1 MPETKFPYSAKKG
14 SPLNENSNRH
24 YFMKTQTIIVT
35 GASTGIGKAIASLF
49 LEHGHHVVINSA
61 NRNNLAATYKELG
74 NHDRLVM
81 VAGDISQR
89 ATGQLLVD
97 TAVRKFGS
105 VDVLVNNAG
114 VFEPRSFLEVD
125 EAHLDRFLGI
135 NLKGTY
141 FTSQAA
147 IRQMLQQG
155 EGSIINIG
163 TVLVDHAIGGFPA
176 TAPISSKGGIHALTR
191 QLAAEFGKN
200 NIRVNAIAPGII
212 RSPLQ
217 AKTGVSDADSLAGLH
232 LVDRI
237 GETEDVAQLA
247 LYLAGSNFVTG
258 EVINLD
264 GGHVAGHHI
273 G

>member
-1 MPETKFPYSAKKG
+1 
-14 SPLNENSNRH
+14 
-24 YFMKTQTIIVT
+24 MKTKTIIVT
-35 GASTGIGKAIASLF
+35 GASTGIGKAIATLF
-49 LEHGHHVVINSA
+49 LQNGYNVVINAASA
-61 NRNNLAATYKELG
+61 DNLKATFEELG
-74 NHDRLVM
+74 QSERLAM
-81 VAGDISQR
+81 VAGDISNA
-89 ATGQLLVD
+89 ATGQSLVN
-97 TAVRKFGS
+97 TAVNRFGA

-114 VFEPRSFLEVD
+114 IFEAKPFLDVD
-125 EAHLDRFLGI
+125 EVHLDRFLNI

-147 IRQMLQQG
+147 IRQMLKQG

-176 TAPISSKGGIHALTR
+176 TAPIASKGAIHALTR
-191 QLAAEFGKN
+191 QLATEFGKN
-200 NIRVNAIAPGII
+200 NIRVNGIAPGII

-217 AKTGVSDADSLAGLH
+217 AKSGVSDADSLAGLH
-232 LVDRI
+232 LLNRI
-237 GETEDVAQLA
+237 GETQDVAEMA

-258 EVINLD
+258 EIINLD

>member
-1 MPETKFPYSAKKG
+1 
-14 SPLNENSNRH
+14 
-24 YFMKTQTIIVT
+24 MKTQTVIVT
-35 GASTGIGKAIASLF
+35 GASTGIGKAIAGLF
-49 LEHGHHVVINSA
+49 LQKGYNVIINSA
-61 NRNNLAATYKELG
+61 NEDNLRATFNELD
-74 NHDRLVM
+74 NQERVAM
-81 VAGDISQR
+81 VIGDISKPG
-89 ATGQLLVD
+89 TGQLLVD
-97 TAVRKFGS
+97 TAVTRFGA

-114 VFEPRSFLEVD
+114 IFEPKPFLEVD
-125 EAHLDRFLGI
+125 EAHLDGFLNI

-147 IRQMLQQG
+147 VKQMLKQG

-191 QLAAEFGKN
+191 QLATEFGPN

-217 AKTGVSDADSLAGLH
+217 AKTGVTNADSLAGLH
-232 LVDRI
+232 LLNRI
-237 GETEDVAQLA
+237 GETSDVAELA
-247 LYLAGSNFVTG
+247 VYLAGSNFVTG
-258 EVINLD
+258 EIINLD
-264 GGHVAGHHI
+264 GGHVSGHHI

>member
-1 MPETKFPYSAKKG
+1 
-14 SPLNENSNRH
+14 
-24 YFMKTQTIIVT
+24 MKSKTIIVT
-35 GASTGIGKAIASLF
+35 GASTGIGKAIAALF
-49 LEHGHHVVINSA
+49 LAKGHNVVINSA
-61 NRNNLAATYKELG
+61 NLENLENTYQELG
-74 NHDRLVM
+74 NPDRLVM
-81 VAGDISQR
+81 VHGDISK
-89 ATGQLLVD
+89 ATTGQELIA
-97 TAVRKFGS
+97 TAVERFGA

-114 VFEPRSFLEVD
+114 VFEPKPFLDVEEKD
-125 EAHLDRFLGI
+125 LDRFLEV

-147 IRQMLQQG
+147 VRQMLTQG

-176 TAPISSKGGIHALTR
+176 TAPISSKGGIHALTK
-191 QLAAEFGKN
+191 QLATEFGKN

-212 RSPLQ
+212 RTPLQ

-232 LVDRI
+232 LLNRI
-237 GETEDVAQLA
+237 GESSDVAALA
-247 LYLAGSNFVTG
+247 LYLAESNFVTG
-258 EVINLD
+258 EIINLD